1 MLLNLFFLKVTP
13 SVRRCHETTIVH
25 SLVTV
30 HAVAV
35 ETSVRLLFLQSMV
48 SALSEYLLH
57 PAIEKELRNMK
68 NVKPSGAKNFDR
80 VLDLRDH
87 LSQSVV
93 LISITC
99 SMSHVHTAAASI
111 SAAASSSASKLW

>member
-1 MLLNLFFLKVTP
+1 MTLEGFAIKSLFFLKVTP

-30 HAVAV
+30 HAVTV
-35 ETSVRLLFLQSMV
+35 ETSVS
-48 SALSEYLLH
+48 LSEYLLH
-57 PAIEKELRNMK
+57 PVIEKELLK
-68 NVKPSGAKNFDR
+68 NVKPSSAKDFDR
-80 VLDLRDH
+80 VLDLSEH

-111 SAAASSSASKLW
+111 SAAASSSASKL